1 MTGNLKTCLLDRQ
14 LFDVSFPAILCKREE
29 DIYFVLALMLSRFS
43 NYCLGLLNS
52 TMHTTPGDVRRLP
65 FVFPEVKLRDEIN
78 GIVDKLVTIKN
89 ESIKFNPISEYF
101 VESELE
107 ECFNLGAKS
116 FEEALHMYFAKVN
129 EMTTEAEMLFSELDK
144 KIYEL
149 YGLNKQDIEV
159 VENATKENAVDFFE
173 KDEQMLIIK
182 YLQNRVFKNVE
193 GTKKLFLLEDIVQ
206 IISADFERLFDEGY
220 KMYEEAFALLNS
232 DVISL
237 ILNQTKIG
245 AKKIVFFDIGT
256 GTTFFPWLK
265 GKVLAGKGKNAQ
277 VVFWCGSDFMIEF
290 DENSRYGLQNEIRR
304 LTNEVYIPKLQR
316 IMEKNQSKSLT
327 SVEEKNASVLTDS
340 VKCLEN
346 WKVVD

>member
-1 MTGNLKTCLLDRQ
+1 M
-14 LFDVSFPAILCKREE
+14 
-29 DIYFVLALMLSRFS
+29 
-43 NYCLGLLNS
+43 
-52 TMHTTPGDVRRLP
+52 
-65 FVFPEVKLRDEIN
+65 
-78 GIVDKLVTIKN
+78 
-89 ESIKFNPISEYF
+89 
-101 VESELE
+101 
-107 ECFNLGAKS
+107 
-116 FEEALHMYFAKVN
+116 
-129 EMTTEAEMLFSELDK
+129 
-144 KIYEL
+144 
-149 YGLNKQDIEV
+149 
-159 VENATKENAVDFFE
+159 
-173 KDEQMLIIK
+173 
-182 YLQNRVFKNVE
+182 
-193 GTKKLFLLEDIVQ
+193 
-206 IISADFERLFDEGY
+206 
-220 KMYEEAFALLNS
+220 
-232 DVISL
+232 ISL

>member
-1 MTGNLKTCLLDRQ
+1 
-14 LFDVSFPAILCKREE
+14 
-29 DIYFVLALMLSRFS
+29 
-43 NYCLGLLNS
+43 
-52 TMHTTPGDVRRLP
+52 
-65 FVFPEVKLRDEIN
+65 
-78 GIVDKLVTIKN
+78 
-89 ESIKFNPISEYF
+89 
-101 VESELE
+101 
-107 ECFNLGAKS
+107 
-116 FEEALHMYFAKVN
+116 MYFAKIN
-129 EMTTEAEMLFSELDK
+129 EMTTEAEMLFTELDK

-149 YGLNKQDIEV
+149 YGLNRQDIEV
-159 VENATKENAVDFFE
+159 VENATKENVIDFFE

-182 YLQNRVFKNVE
+182 YLQNRVFKNIE
-193 GTKKLFLLEDIVQ
+193 GTKKLFSLEDIIQ
-206 IISADFERLFDEGY
+206 IISVDFERLFDEGY

-232 DVISL
+232 DVVSL

-256 GTTFFPWLK
+256 GATFFPWMK

-316 IMEKNQSKSLT
+316 IMEKNQFETLT
-327 SVEEKNASVLTDS
+327 SVEDKNASVLTDS